1 MLTVQRLS
9 GADGFATLR
18 SEWAALDQSL
28 SPRTPFTAP
37 LWHELWWRHFQKKSL
52 LARDEF
58 LMLALRDCA
67 GQLVAV
73 APMMRTSRPSFGP
86 IRLCEVQFFGADPNM
101 TELRG
106 PICRP
111 TDQAEVVR
119 TLMGYFGTVDR
130 LWHWIRW
137 QGIRRDLPDV
147 HGVLEGSGR
156 FRWTR
161 TVPDYVIKLP
171 SEWSAFEQGQ
181 SRRVRKKLRSC
192 YKLLANDRHVIDFR
206 VKRLLQDAPSA
217 VDTFL
222 DLHKT
227 RTQVRYFDVFA
238 SPKARAFL
246 NEYASAMAA
255 RDQLRIFQIA
265 FDGTVVASR
274 LGLAFGK
281 ELYLYHAGN
290 DPAWDKYSIMTT
302 LLAEIMKW
310 AIGENVELLNLST
323 GDDRSKTRWKPI
335 EIVYDDGIQVA
346 PGFAGERLSRG
357 YEFLRAQR
365 NPGSSLRKVISSIWS
380 GPRSPEHQSE
390 APSLTGEGD

>member
-9 GADGFATLR
+9 GADEFATLR

-73 APMMRTSRPSFGP
+73 APMMRTRRPSFGP
-86 IRLCEVQFFGADPNM
+86 LRLCEVQFFGADPNM

-106 PICRP
+106 PVCRP

-119 TLMGYFGTVDR
+119 TLMRYFGTVDG

-147 HGVLEGSGR
+147 RDVLDGSAR

-171 SEWSAFEQGQ
+171 SEWSVFEQGQ

-192 YKLLANDRHVIDFR
+192 YKLLANDNHVIDFR

-217 VDTFL
+217 VDTFFH
-222 DLHKT
+222 LHKS

-238 SPKARAFL
+238 SPKAQAFL
-246 NEYASAMAA
+246 SEYASAMAA
-255 RDQLRIFQIA
+255 RDQLRVFQIA
-265 FDGTVVASR
+265 FDGTVVATR
-274 LGLAFGK
+274 LGFAFGN

-310 AIGENVELLNLST
+310 AIDENVELLNLST
-323 GDDRSKTRWKPI
+323 GDDRSKTRWKPT
-335 EIVYDDGIQVA
+335 EIVYDDGIEVA

-357 YEFLRAQR
+357 YEFLRAQTY
-365 NPGSSLRKVISSIWS
+365 PGSSLRKVISSIWS
-380 GPRSPEHQSE
+380 GPHSPEHQSE
-390 APSLTGEGD
+390 APSLTGESD